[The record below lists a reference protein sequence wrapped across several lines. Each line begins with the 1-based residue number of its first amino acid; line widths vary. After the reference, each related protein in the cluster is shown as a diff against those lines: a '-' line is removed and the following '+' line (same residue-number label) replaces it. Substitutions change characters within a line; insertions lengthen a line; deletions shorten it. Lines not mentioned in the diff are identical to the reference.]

1 MQEWM
6 KSRKWLIPL
15 GLMGLVLAAIVASFL
30 TADLGGSSAGKNT
43 EATTDKTKL
52 VDESPLETA
61 RTMGKLATGREEQKQ
76 ADLAAE
82 LGDSSVDLAF
92 HDALQDAADHPPR
105 MKPQFKPL
113 EQHINEAQE
122 TVKADQDAVNDL
134 KKRLAAADAAHQED
148 LQEQLDVAQAQL
160 ELDQDELNDAHEDLV
175 RAGGDPGALIQRQ
188 FDQHQATEHGA
199 DQQLKMPAATTAAP
213 VFQTSS
219 MVGQFLAWRELH
231 GTTDQLQQS
240 HDQAVEAVTTLTK
253 AHEDLEKQVE
263 REKTNFRE
271 GKPIWERDAAGTSPA
286 AETAGPTAPVPA
298 ATSGSASAA
307 TSAAQGTSAAP
318 GNSAAAAAAQTSK
331 SAVKALHVISDD
343 QKTLAD
349 LDKRIQDQQ
358 ELQNTYLNW
367 IGLVKLR
374 QRAALHGIIQSALW
388 ILLILLTVYLTDRAI
403 DHYLLR
409 FGEEWTRV
417 HTLRA
422 VIHFAV
428 QAVGALLILLV
439 IFGVPQQ
446 LPTIIGFAG
455 AGLTVA
461 LKDFIVGFVGWFV
474 LMGKNGIRVGDWVEI
489 NGVAGE
495 VIEINLLR
503 TILLE
508 TGNWTDTGHPTG
520 RKVAFINSYAIEGHF
535 FNFTT
540 SGQWL
545 WDELQITVP
554 ASVDPYV
561 LIEQI
566 QKVVAKE
573 TEANVKAAEEEWKGL
588 TTQYRVRSVSA
599 APAVTLRPTAS
610 GVDLHVRYITR
621 AQDRFAMRARLNQ
634 ALVEVLRNA
643 RENATAAK

>member
-6 KSRKWLIPL
+6 KSRQWMITF
-15 GLMGLVLAAIVASFL
+15 GLLVLVLAAIVGSFL
-30 TADLGGSSAGKNT
+30 TADLSSSAGSGTT
-43 EATTDKTKL
+43 EAVIDKTKL

-61 RTMGKLATGREEQKQ
+61 RAMGKLASGSEEQKQ
-76 ADLAAE
+76 ADLAAQ
-82 LGDSSVDLAF
+82 LGDNSVDLAF
-92 HDALQDAADHPPR
+92 HDALQNAADHPPAA
-105 MKPQFKPL
+105 KPQFKPL

-122 TVKADQDAVNDL
+122 QVKDDQDAVTDL
-134 KKRLAAADAAHQED
+134 KKRLASAKAEFQED

-199 DQQLKMPAATTAAP
+199 DQQLKMPSQASSAP
-213 VFQTSS
+213 TFQVGS
-219 MVGQFLAWRELH
+219 MVGQFLAWRDLRDK
-231 GTTDQLQQS
+231 TTQLEQA
-240 HDQAVEAVTTLTK
+240 HDKAVSAATRLTQEHEA
-253 AHEDLEKQVE
+253 LEKQVDT
-263 REKTNFRE
+263 EKADFRS
-271 GKPIWERDAAGTSPA
+271 GKQATQQTTPQALPAQPPAGQNPA
-286 AETAGPTAPVPA
+286 PAPQA
-298 ATSGSASAA
+298 
-307 TSAAQGTSAAP
+307 
-318 GNSAAAAAAQTSK
+318 SK
-331 SAVKALHVISDD
+331 SAVKALHIISDD

-349 LDKRIQDQQ
+349 LDRRIQDQQ

-367 IGLVKLR
+367 IALVKAR
-374 QRAALHGIIQSALW
+374 QRSALHTLIQSTLW
-388 ILLILLTVYLTDRAI
+388 ILLILLTVYIVDRAI
-403 DHYLLR
+403 DHYLAR
-409 FGEEWTRV
+409 IGEEWTV
-417 HTLRA
+417 IHTLRA
-422 VIHFAV
+422 VIHFGV
-428 QAVGALLILLV
+428 QAAGALLILLV

-561 LIEQI
+561 LIDQI

-573 TEANVKAAEEEWKGL
+573 TEANVKAAEQEWQSL